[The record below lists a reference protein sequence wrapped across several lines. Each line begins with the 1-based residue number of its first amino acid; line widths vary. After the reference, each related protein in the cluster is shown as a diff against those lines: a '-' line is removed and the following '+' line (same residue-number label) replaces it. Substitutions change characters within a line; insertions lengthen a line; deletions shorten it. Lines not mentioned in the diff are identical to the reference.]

1 MDSHN
6 TYVRC
11 PKCGQINS
19 FNTETGA
26 TGDKIL
32 LSHLVRHCKEVIMT
46 VANTLSLAIKM
57 LLSESPWLWR
67 QCKLLPICRILLRW
81 QGYDGMGT
89 LRCS

>member
-32 LSHLVRHCKEVIMT
+32 LCHLLGHCK
-46 VANTLSLAIKM
+46 
-57 LLSESPWLWR
+57 
-67 QCKLLPICRILLRW
+67 
-81 QGYDGMGT
+81 G
-89 LRCS
+89 